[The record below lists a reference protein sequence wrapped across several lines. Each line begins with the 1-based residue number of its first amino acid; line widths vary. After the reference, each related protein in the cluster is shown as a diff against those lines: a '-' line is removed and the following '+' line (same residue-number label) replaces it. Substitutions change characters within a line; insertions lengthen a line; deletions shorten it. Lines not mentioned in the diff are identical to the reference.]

1 MKVIINESSVVKV
14 LERVWAQDPYF
25 DGDKLKMF
33 GISPNNPSAQM
44 LFQKF
49 IGLEEMTKRAENIMG
64 DFRGKDFNVDNCGT
78 YDIDFKIE
86 HMFIDEGH
94 GGLQYIY
101 INCYVDYDNSTAII
115 PFYDPNA
122 NRTALS
128 YVMDDEETAW
138 EINSEIVECIESY
151 FDEDLEIRKY
161 TGMSV
166 IAKLITIS

>member
-14 LERVWAQDPYF
+14 LERVWTQDPYF

-33 GISPNNPSAQM
+33 GISPKNPSAQM

-138 EINSEIVECIESY
+138 EIRSEIVECIESY
-151 FDEDLEIRKY
+151 FDEDLEIRKN

>member
-151 FDEDLEIRKY
+151 FDEDLEIRKN

>member
-14 LERVWAQDPYF
+14 LERVWAQDPHF

-64 DFRGKDFNVDNCGT
+64 DFRGKDFNLDNCGT

-94 GGLQYIY
+94 AGLQYIY
-101 INCYVDYDNSTAII
+101 INCYVYYDNSTALI
-115 PFYDPNA
+115 PWYDPNA
-122 NRTALS
+122 ERKSLS
-128 YVMDDEETAW
+128 DIMDDEDIAW

-166 IAKLITIS
+166 IAKLITE